1 MPAVDS
7 WLDSW
12 DSTVPTLR
20 PMPEQRSLFQEEP
33 DERPFAAIQSR
44 DNRRGVATGAESDAG
59 NDAYVDPSGQR
70 YLLDCGHHL
79 PGVTETSQ
87 RIFWDA

>member
-12 DSTVPTLR
+12 DPTVPTLR
-20 PMPEQRSLFQEEP
+20 PMPGQRSLFQGDP
-33 DERPFAAIQSR
+33 DERPSIPIRPR
-44 DNRRGVATGAESDAG
+44 DNAWEDAG
-59 NDAYVDPSGQR
+59 SNTYVDPSGQR